1 MVAGYLSFL
10 SSIVQRDRKLWAMAA
25 ITTPNGV
32 RSEFLMTLSGQQIEN
47 VIHTDWTGAGPID
60 GHLDTLNDH
69 LITWWST
76 NLAPILSNNITLRAV
91 RSTNLSSLTGSVVE
105 TAPSSTLTGAIA
117 VESLPNNVAVVVTE
131 HTANR
136 GRSYRGRKY
145 QAGIPSDEATSPTE
159 IAGSDLAA
167 LVAAWTTLIAQAV
180 ADGIVLAVLSTFTN
194 KAQRAAGV
202 LTPITSMSANTAF
215 DSQRRRLAGRGN

>member
-1 MVAGYLSFL
+1 
-10 SSIVQRDRKLWAMAA
+10 MAA
-25 ITTPNGV
+25 IITPNGV

-60 GHLDTLNDH
+60 GHLSSLNIS
-69 LITWWST
+69 LIGWWAT
-76 NLAPILSNNITLRAV
+76 NLAPLLSDNLVLRGV

-105 TAPSSTLTGAIA
+105 TAPTSATAGTVAQQ
-117 VESLPNNVAVVVTE
+117 SLPNNVAIVITE

-145 QAGIPSDEATSPTE
+145 VPGIPSNDENTPTE
-159 IAGSDLAA
+159 ITGSDLAG
-167 LVAAWTTLIAQAV
+167 LVAAWTTLIAHAA
-180 ADGIVLAVLSTFTN
+180 ADGIILAVLSTFSN
-194 KAQRAAGV
+194 HVQRAAGV
-202 LTPITSMSANTAF
+202 LTPITSMSANSAF